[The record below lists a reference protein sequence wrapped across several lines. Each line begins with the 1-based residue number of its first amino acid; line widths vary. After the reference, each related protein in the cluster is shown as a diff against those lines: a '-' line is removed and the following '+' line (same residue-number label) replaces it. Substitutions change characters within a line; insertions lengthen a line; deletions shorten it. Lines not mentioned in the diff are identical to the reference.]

1 MSKPLISIITA
12 TLNRA
17 VFIETAVNSVLNQGF
32 DNLEHI
38 IIDGGSTDGT
48 LKILKKYPHLRVISE
63 PDSGVYDAMNKGIR
77 MARGDVIGLLNSDD
91 FYENGS
97 IRAAA
102 YKFQS
107 EKNIVAIC
115 GGARKVIQNP
125 GGDFEPIGTY
135 PSEWLFE
142 PLRAATFGVPMIN
155 AWFLKKWVYE
165 KLGFF
170 DTRYS
175 LAADRDFLI
184 RFYLSKNQF
193 HITNQVFY
201 NYLKHPGS
209 LTITSD
215 LDQRKKIILEHI
227 DLIENYISFPSPLVS
242 GMMKKWFIT
251 MMYKELKMGLR
262 RMDVD
267 RFVFS
272 FSLLITKSFRYL
284 LKRLY
289 GLGSFC

>member
-1 MSKPLISIITA
+1 MSKPLISIITI

-17 VFIETAVNSVLNQGF
+17 AFIETAVRSVMDQGF
-32 DNLEHI
+32 KELEHI
-38 IIDGGSTDGT
+38 IVDGGSTDGT

-77 MARGDVIGLLNSDD
+77 MARGNVIGLLNSDD

-102 YKFQS
+102 YMMQS
-107 EKNIVAIC
+107 EKNMVAIC
-115 GGARKVIQNP
+115 GDARKVVQNP
-125 GGDFEPIGTY
+125 GGDYETVGAY
-135 PSEWLFE
+135 PSEGLFD
-142 PLRAATFGVPMIN
+142 PLWAATLGVPMIN

-175 LAADRDFLI
+175 LGADRDFLI
-184 RFYLSKNQF
+184 RFYLSENHF
-193 HITNQVFY
+193 HITDQVFY

-215 LDQRKKIILEHI
+215 VGQRKKRIWEHI
-227 DLIENYISFPSPLVS
+227 ELIENYINFPSPLVS
-242 GMMKKWFIT
+242 GMMKKWFFN
-251 MMYKELKMGLR
+251 MMYKEIKMGLR
-262 RMDVD
+262 RMDIN

-272 FSLLITKSFRYL
+272 LTLLITKSPRFL
-284 LKRLY
+284 FKRP
-289 GLGSFC
+289 